1 MNKKG
6 LSIFLGA
13 TLLVGGVTSFVYQNE
28 VSDFFDLLYTPNDPA
43 AVAND
48 FWKVALSENKGR
60 AKGYVS
66 NPQEYED
73 FVEGYSKYDRAS
85 IERVDEQAQTY
96 YVKTQLKVYRD
107 VAYSIPLFT
116 VVTSIDGQYKV
127 DVEAT
132 KLSVADAA
140 FDDVISYYENAISG
154 GKKVLHFTRDD
165 QVNPQF
171 IAVAKQQL
179 RLSLCNLAAN
189 STELLSGIK
198 DALFTECEPGEDTK

>member
-1 MNKKG
+1 MNIKRA
-6 LSIFLGA
+6 SIFLGA
-13 TLLVGGVTSFVYQNE
+13 SLIVGGVVSFVYQKE
-28 VSDFFDLLYTPNDPA
+28 VSDFFDLMYTPNDPA

-48 FWKVALSENKGR
+48 FWKVALSESRGR
-60 AKGYVS
+60 AKEFVS
-66 NPQEYED
+66 NPQEYESFID
-73 FVEGYSKYDRAS
+73 GYSKYDRAS

-116 VVTSIDGQYKV
+116 VVTSINGQFKV

-140 FDDVISYYENAISG
+140 FDDVISYYESAITG
-154 GKKVLHFTRDD
+154 GEKILHFTRED
-165 QVNPQF
+165 QVNPEF
-171 IAVAKQQL
+171 ITVAKQQL

-189 STELLSGIK
+189 STELLSGTK
-198 DALFTECEPGEDTK
+198 DALFTECETSEDTK

>member
-1 MNKKG
+1 MNLKRA
-6 LSIFLGA
+6 SIFLGA
-13 TLLVGGVTSFVYQNE
+13 SLIVGGVVSFVYQKE
-28 VSDFFDLLYTPNDPA
+28 VSDFFDLMYTPNDPA

-48 FWKVALSENKGR
+48 FWKVALSESRGR
-60 AKGYVS
+60 AKEFVS
-66 NPQEYED
+66 NPQEYEGFID
-73 FVEGYSKYDRAS
+73 GYSKYDRAS

-116 VVTSIDGQYKV
+116 VVTSINGQFKV

-140 FDDVISYYENAISG
+140 FDDVISYYESAITG
-154 GKKVLHFTRDD
+154 GEKILHFTGDD
-165 QVNPQF
+165 QVNPEF
-171 IAVAKQQL
+171 ITVAKQQL

-189 STELLSGIK
+189 STELLSGTK
-198 DALFTECEPGEDTK
+198 DALFTECETSEDTK